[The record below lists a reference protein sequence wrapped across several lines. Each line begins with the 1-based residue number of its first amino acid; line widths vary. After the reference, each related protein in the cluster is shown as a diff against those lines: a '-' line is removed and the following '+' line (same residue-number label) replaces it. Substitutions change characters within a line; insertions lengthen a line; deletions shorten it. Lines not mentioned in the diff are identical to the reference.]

1 MQTISAVLIGGGI
14 IFMVLSIFQTRQLLS
29 LQEGKMFKSWKIL
42 SYFIV
47 SFLLG
52 YIGALVLVFL
62 DKMDIMAFITGM
74 VFLGGAMFVFLVI
87 RASVKS
93 SMKLIETASAKNY
106 LNDIF
111 QNMGNILIVLDEHN
125 IIKTVNP
132 TTCEKLGCEPEKII
146 GNHVSK
152 IFNLNGFGK
161 GSLFET
167 EFMTKTGKKIPVLVS
182 VNHLKDFN
190 KNFIVI
196 VAQDISIQKENERK
210 LKESLIAVEKAN
222 KELDQFAYIVS
233 HDLKAPLRAIN
244 NLSEWIIEDLGEV
257 PEEVENHIRL
267 MRGRVNRMENLINGI
282 LEYSRVGRQ
291 KIEKSTVSVR
301 DLVKDVID
309 NLAVTDRIAF
319 HVEQGLPVLE
329 TEQITLQQVFSNL
342 ISNAVKYHDKPKGN
356 VEIRCFEN
364 DNMVEFMVK
373 DDGPGIPEE
382 YHEKIFGI
390 FQTIEA
396 RDTVEST
403 GIGLS
408 IVKKIIEEKG
418 GKIWIES
425 KEGKGTTFHFTWP
438 KK

>member
-1 MQTISAVLIGGGI
+1 
-14 IFMVLSIFQTRQLLS
+14 MVLSIFQTRQLLS

-132 TTCEKLGCEPEKII
+132 TTCEKLGCDPEKII

-291 KIEKSTVSVR
+291 KIEKSSVSVR

>member
-132 TTCEKLGCEPEKII
+132 TTCEKLGCDPEKII

-291 KIEKSTVSVR
+291 KIEKSSVSVR

>member
-132 TTCEKLGCEPEKII
+132 TTCEKLGCDPEKII

-257 PEEVENHIRL
+257 PEEVENHILL